1 MKDDKNVSKDIYQ
14 RFLNDVVTMVQNHRA
29 VAVQSVQAINNQLYW
44 NIGELI
50 LKMQR
55 EHGWGKSIVEK
66 LSNDLQHQ
74 IGEGVSWSPRNLW
87 FMRQLVTEYSNLNHL
102 SSERENNNNLNLKQL
117 VSEVPW
123 MHNILIL
130 QKVKDIN
137 ARIFYLQ
144 STVRNRYSRAVLLHQ
159 IKADVYQ
166 NHLLNPTQHN
176 FKIELPEHL
185 QEQTWES
192 IKSVYSLDFLDISK
206 PVSKR
211 DLKKIM
217 VEKVKR
223 LMMELGYGFCFI
235 GNQYRLT
242 LGKKDYF
249 IDLLFYHRILKCMV
263 AVERKV
269 SEFEPE
275 FVGKLDFYLE
285 LADEQLKQ
293 PDDKPSIGILLVP
306 YKDTL
311 EVEYALKTASKPIWV
326 AEYKLS
332 KKLPRELKEKL
343 PSAED
348 FKQIDFSKNIENITK
363 GEAKLGEVR
372 RRLFFGMR
380 KAIDKSKRK
389 NDGFYSVLSGKSII
403 SKTYY
408 NQIN

>member
-1 MKDDKNVSKDIYQ
+1 MSDNVIMKDDKNVSKDVYQ
-14 RFLNDVVTMVQNHRA
+14 RFLNDVATMVQNHRA
-29 VAVQSVQAINNQLYW
+29 VAVQSVQSINNQLYW

-87 FMRQLVTEYSNLNHL
+87 FMRQLVTEYSNLNQVG
-102 SSERENNNNLNLKQL
+102 SERENNNNLNLKQPASDLINNNISNLKQL

-144 STVRNRYSRAVLLHQ
+144 STVRNRYSRSVLLHQ

-176 FKIELPEHL
+176 FKIALPIHL
-185 QEQTWES
+185 QEQTRES
-192 IKSVYSLDFLDISK
+192 IRSVYSLDFLDINK
-206 PVSKR
+206 PVTER
-211 DLKKIM
+211 ELEKIM

-263 AVERKV
+263 AVEIKV

-285 LADEQLKQ
+285 LVDEQLKQ

-311 EVEYALKTASKPIWV
+311 ELEYALKIASKPIGV

-332 KKLPRELKEKL
+332 KKLPTYADEYVFR
-343 PSAED
+343 
-348 FKQIDFSKNIENITK
+348 FN
-363 GEAKLGEVR
+363 R
-372 RRLFFGMR
+372 RNNR
-380 KAIDKSKRK
+380 KAIFHKVVDKMM
-389 NDGFYSVLSGKSII
+389 
-403 SKTYY
+403 
-408 NQIN
+408 NQIPHPYPHPH

>member
-1 MKDDKNVSKDIYQ
+1 MKDDKNVSKDVYQ
-14 RFLNDVVTMVQNHRA
+14 RFLNDVATMVQNHRA
-29 VAVQSVQAINNQLYW
+29 VAVQSVQSINNQLYW

-102 SSERENNNNLNLKQL
+102 SSERKNNNNLNLKQL

-159 IKADVYQ
+159 IKADAYQ
-166 NHLLNPTQHN
+166 NHLLNPTRHN
-176 FKIELPEHL
+176 FKIALPIHL
-185 QEQTWES
+185 QEQTRES
-192 IKSVYSLDFLDISK
+192 IGSVYSLDFLDINK
-206 PVSKR
+206 PVTER
-211 DLKKIM
+211 ELKKIM

-223 LMMELGYGFCFI
+223 LMMELRYGFCFI

-263 AVERKV
+263 AVEIKV

-285 LADEQLKQ
+285 LVDEQFKQ

-311 EVEYALKTASKPIWV
+311 EVEYALKIASKPIEV

-332 KKLPRELKEKL
+332 KKLPRELKGKL

-348 FKQIDFSKNIENITK
+348 FKQIDFSKNIEKYYERIGKVSGGQEKFVLWNAESHRINQK
-363 GEAKLGEVR
+363 E
-372 RRLFFGMR
+372 RLM
-380 KAIDKSKRK
+380 D
-389 NDGFYSVLSGKSII
+389 SIVF
-403 SKTYY
+403 
-408 NQIN
+408 